1 MRKTIAAVVA
11 LGVVWVG
18 YIAWPPYDLLV
29 LLDAIE
35 SRYVDTVTRHVY
47 LDAVRI
53 SLTNQVVAAYIR
65 RTGIQIGP
73 LRRNI
78 AAASIADP
86 VVKRLVSAEAL
97 TELLAVG
104 WPITVLP
111 DRPPGTNG
119 ITRSTIGTIW
129 QIFGNSEYGLGR
141 FEVAGPAALPPRQ
154 RFSLTFR
161 LLQWRWR
168 MVGITLPEN
177 IQDLLADELVKA
189 VRAPAQKP

>member
-1 MRKTIAAVVA
+1 
-11 LGVVWVG
+11 
-18 YIAWPPYDLLV
+18 
-29 LLDAIE
+29 
-35 SRYVDTVTRHVY
+35 

-78 AAASIADP
+78 AAASIGDP

-168 MVGITLPEN
+168 LVGITLPEN